1 MVERMVFMSLNQ
13 HKRTIARE
21 DTIYFPLIS
30 TPFGKVPLI
39 AATMTDEREREIA
52 RKYPAKVAGK
62 AV

>member
-1 MVERMVFMSLNQ
+1 MHTGAKMILKNSEN
-13 HKRTIARE
+13 
-21 DTIYFPLIS
+21 DIYFPLIS